1 MEQDYSF
8 DVIVIGGGHAG
19 CEAAYAAARV
29 GARTALVTINLDLI
43 GQMSCNPAIGGV
55 AKGHLVREIDALG
68 GVMGRIADKTGI
80 QFRLLNRSRGPAVQ
94 SPRAQCDRALYRYE
108 MRKFLENVP
117 NLTLKQAEVVEILV
131 NENML
136 EGVELIDGRRLAAKC
151 VVLTTGT
158 FLNGLVHIGNH
169 TYPAGRSGEIP
180 AIRLGNSIYRLG
192 FRMGRLKT
200 GTPPRLDGRTIDYS
214 GLEEQPG
221 DQKPVFFSF
230 QTTKET
236 LPQRCCHITYT
247 NAGTHNFIQ
256 ENIGRS
262 PLYSGQ
268 IQGIGPRYCPS
279 IEDKVVKFPDKDRHQ
294 LFLEPE
300 GIDTHEVY
308 ANGISTSLPIDVQK
322 EMIRFIP
329 GLERAAMIRPGYAIE
344 YDYVDPTELN
354 PWLETKPIK
363 GLFLAGQIKGTSGY
377 EEAGAQGIIAGIN
390 AGLRVKDEDPL
401 VLSRDSSYVAILVD
415 DLVTKGVDEPYRMFT
430 SRAEMR
436 LMLRADNADR
446 RLTDIGY
453 KLGLVESDA
462 YSNYLAR
469 KGRIQGIKNYLQKRR
484 YSSELASV
492 LESLGKRTAAVEDGY
507 LLADL
512 ARRPEISPSDLSRFL
527 PEDLSSQLTAEELES
542 AIYDIKYEGYINK
555 QRQAVDQLRKG
566 AQRRIPEDFDYAAIS
581 GLSREMVEK
590 LCRIRPQTLDQA
602 SRIPGITPAAVS
614 IINVFVEINSRHRTT
629 GCQPVDIIG
638 SGD

>member
-1 MEQDYSF
+1 MDHDYSF

-19 CEAAYAAARV
+19 CEAAYASAKI

-43 GQMSCNPAIGGV
+43 GQMSCNPAIGGI

-68 GVMGRIADKTGI
+68 GAMGKIADKTGI

-94 SPRAQCDRALYRYE
+94 SPRAQNDRALYRLE

-117 NLTLKQAEVVEILV
+117 NLTLKQAEVVEIIVEDNRLW
-131 NENML
+131 
-136 EGVELIDGRRLAAKC
+136 GVELIDGRRLRAEA

-158 FLNGLVHIGNH
+158 FLNGLIHIGTH
-169 TYPAGRSGEIP
+169 TYSAGRSGEIP
-180 AIRLGNSIYRLG
+180 AIRLANSIYRLG
-192 FRMGRLKT
+192 FKMGRLKT

-221 DQKPVFFSF
+221 DSKPVFFSF
-230 QTTKET
+230 QTRNIA
-236 LPQRCCHITYT
+236 LPQRSCHITYT
-247 NAGTHNFIQ
+247 NLNMHDFIQ
-256 ENIGRS
+256 ENIARS

-294 LFLEPE
+294 IFVEPE

-329 GLERAAMIRPGYAIE
+329 GFERAAMIRPGYAIE

-354 PWLETKPIK
+354 PWLETKKIK
-363 GLFLAGQIKGTSGY
+363 GLFLAGQINGTSGY

-390 AGLRVKDEDPL
+390 AGLQVKDEDPL
-401 VLSRDSSYVAILVD
+401 VLSRDSSYVAIMVD

-436 LMLRADNADR
+436 LLLRIDNADR
-446 RLTDIGY
+446 RLADIGH
-453 KLGLVESDA
+453 KLGLVSIDDYSD
-462 YSNYLAR
+462 YGAR
-469 KGRIQGIKNYLQKRR
+469 KTRIQSVKTYLEKKRFT
-484 YSSELASV
+484 SEFSGLVEAIDKKIAPV
-492 LESLGKRTAAVEDGY
+492 ESGRPLV
-507 LLADL
+507 DL
-512 ARRPEISPSDLSRFL
+512 ARRPEIEPNDLWGFLSDDVKK
-527 PEDLSSQLTAEELES
+527 DLTVEELES
-542 AIYDIKYEGYINK
+542 AVYDLKYDGYIAK
-555 QRQAVDQLRKG
+555 QRQAVEQFRRG
-566 AQRRIPEDFDYAAIS
+566 GQRRIPDNFDYSVIS
-581 GLSREMVEK
+581 GLSREIVEK
-590 LCRIRPQTLDQA
+590 LCRVRPQTLDQA

-614 IINVFVEINSRHRTT
+614 IINVFVEIANRRVEGH
-629 GCQPVDIIG
+629 P
-638 SGD
+638 